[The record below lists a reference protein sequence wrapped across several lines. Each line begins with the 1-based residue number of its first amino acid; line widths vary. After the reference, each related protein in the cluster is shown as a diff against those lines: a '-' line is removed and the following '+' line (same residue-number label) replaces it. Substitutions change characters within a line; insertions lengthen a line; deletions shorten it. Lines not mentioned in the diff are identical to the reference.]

1 MPQIPVQAARQG
13 ATLCELNSMHICRN
27 VLFCFVLFDFAF
39 ILLFFAGVLSL
50 SVSVCIS
57 LSVWAHPR
65 VKVEAKPEAAHTMLI
80 VALQL
85 EHVLLNATLTHS
97 HTPSRV
103 LWLVPRVVL
112 VTSSYYPHAPRMLRY
127 VRYMRVCVWE
137 RVHVSVCST
146 RSVLTSPL
154 SSSSSSL

>member
-13 ATLCELNSMHICRN
+13 ATLWCELNSMHICRN

-97 HTPSRV
+97 HTLSRV

-112 VTSSYYPHAPRMLRY
+112 VTSSYYPHAMCAAICAIY
-127 VRYMRVCVWE
+127 ACVCVGE
-137 RVHVSVCST
+137 GTCECVFN
-146 RSVLTSPL
+146 
-154 SSSSSSL
+154 

>member
-1 MPQIPVQAARQG
+1 M
-13 ATLCELNSMHICRN
+13 
-27 VLFCFVLFDFAF
+27 FCFVLFDFAF

-50 SVSVCIS
+50 S
-57 LSVWAHPR
+57 LSDWAHPR

-112 VTSSYYPHAPRMLRY
+112 VTSSYYPHAVCAAICAIY
-127 VRYMRVCVWE
+127 ACVCVGE
-137 RVHVSVCST
+137 GTCECVFN
-146 RSVLTSPL
+146 
-154 SSSSSSL
+154 